1 MQVIF
6 HGSFLGRDHG
16 TPRNGIDVPCSCRKT
31 NASFT
36 ACPEGTDLFLVLC
49 KVDSYT
55 MKSWRSFLRDAP
67 LKEGYVNKLPPLH
80 KAISP
85 KDFQRRYLMLLPSPL
100 RLEYY
105 KDESCKE
112 LKGTILLKKGDPLSH
127 SYTSEL
133 IRETESAFA
142 LNHSDSKRTYVF
154 LTQTEADMFSWFA
167 KIRDAIEELS
177 WPLSKR
183 RLSRSEHCRP
193 SLSSM
198 PAIPEKEPHP
208 RRYSCTS
215 VDSGYSCDRESL
227 DWRSVLLLKPANHS
241 RAVVIPS
248 CGGMVTVGSAA
259 VFVPPSPS
267 SVRSPCDVSMSVY
280 LTSSVTPPMSHGELL
295 LSPVICINT
304 SSSQL
309 IGPAFVY
316 LPNFAQSIDDW
327 NVRVMTSDSG
337 FNEIPNSW
345 GMHSKVRQNEVPI
358 VVHPGT
364 GNSWIA
370 VCGLPGGN
378 DSRIYS
384 RVAVFGRR
392 LVSNG
397 SSWAVAVKVFPDC
410 GEISRRIR
418 KEMADEDM
426 HLLDQLKKVP
436 VERNA
441 CVELTAFD
449 PDGNWSTR
457 QSSFSAS
464 ANSLWGDDSCND
476 DLQIEASAKF
486 MAKFDS
492 EGKAV
497 AELPYFSLLCEMRVG
512 APKTKKQLRAMIQF
526 SESVSEKLTESKSFG
541 QLPHVYV

>member
-105 KDESCKE
+105 KDESCRDCRR
-112 LKGTILLKKGDPLSH
+112 TILLKEGDQLRLG
-127 SYTSEL
+127 YTNEL
-133 IRETESAFA
+133 ISEAESAFA
-142 LNHSDSKRTYVF
+142 LDHLDSKRTFVF
-154 LTQTEADMFSWFA
+154 LTQTEAEMFSWFS
-167 KIRDAIEELS
+167 KIRDAMEGLT
-177 WPLSKR
+177 WPLSNH
-183 RLSRSEHCRP
+183 RS
-193 SLSSM
+193 SLSKNRRHSL
-198 PAIPEKEPHP
+198 PLLPLIPETKLFLSS
-208 RRYSCTS
+208 RDSS
-215 VDSGYSCDRESL
+215 FDSDSGCSSDGES
-227 DWRSVLLLKPANHS
+227 SYGTSTLLLKPAYHS
-241 RAVVIPS
+241 RTVVNSS
-248 CGGMVTVGSAA
+248 CGGMVTVGNAT
-259 VFVPPSPS
+259 VFVPPS
-267 SVRSPCDVSMSVY
+267 SVDSPCEVSMAVY
-280 LTSSVTPPMSHGELL
+280 LTSSVAPPMSNGELL

-304 SSSQL
+304 SGTPL

-327 NVRVMTSDSG
+327 DIQVMKSNADCH
-337 FNEIPNSW
+337 EIPSSW
-345 GMHSKVRQNEVPI
+345 MVHSKVLEDEAPI
-358 VVHPGT
+358 VIHPGT
-364 GNSWIA
+364 GNCWIA
-370 VCGLPGGN
+370 VCGLPSGN